1 MVNLDNINP
10 ISYEKDMNL
19 WDFSREINILE
30 QFEKKGKIKMS
41 EDKEEKP
48 LSKRDR
54 FKKYRDKRLYQAVR
68 AIKLCENMANKN
80 SYDYSEEESR
90 IIIRNIQDAF
100 NNLKHA
106 FSKGDKKTKFFS

>member
-1 MVNLDNINP
+1 
-10 ISYEKDMNL
+10 
-19 WDFSREINILE
+19 
-30 QFEKKGKIKMS
+30 
-41 EDKEEKP
+41 
-48 LSKRDR
+48 
-54 FKKYRDKRLYQAVR
+54 
-68 AIKLCENMANKN
+68 MANKN

>member
-1 MVNLDNINP
+1 
-10 ISYEKDMNL
+10 
-19 WDFSREINILE
+19 
-30 QFEKKGKIKMS
+30 MS